1 VSKCDNLFEFFC
13 GVTLLGRVRIKFC
26 GITNLRDALDADCLG
41 VDALG
46 FVFYKPSP
54 RYIAPLVAAQIIEK
68 LSPFVST
75 VGLFVNAT
83 HQEVS
88 EISELTKIDV
98 LQYHGDESPEYCES
112 SSSPW
117 IKALR
122 VGGDVDITGE
132 VLRFRNAK
140 AILFDSYDVE
150 KRGGTG
156 TSFDWSLLPV
166 QVTCPTI
173 LAGGLNSKNI
183 GNAIRHVEP
192 SCVDVSGGI
201 ESSKGVK
208 DREKMKDFVAEVN
221 KLDI

>member
-1 VSKCDNLFEFFC
+1 MIICLKFFC
-13 GVTLLGRVRIKFC
+13 GVTSLGRVRIKFC
-26 GITNLRDALDADCLG
+26 GITNLQDALDADCLG

-54 RYIAPLVAAQIIEK
+54 RYISPLVAAQIIEK

-83 HQEVS
+83 QQDVS
-88 EISELTKIDV
+88 EISDLTKIDM

-112 SSSPW
+112 SFKPW

-122 VGGDVDITGE
+122 VGGDENLNQE

-150 KRGGTG
+150 RRGGTG
-156 TSFDWSLLPV
+156 TSFDWSLLPA
-166 QVTCPTI
+166 QVTCPII
-173 LAGGLNSKNI
+173 LAGGLNSKNVV
-183 GNAIRHVEP
+183 GAIRHVKP
-192 SCVDVSGGI
+192 SCVDVSGGV
-201 ESSKGVK
+201 EATKGIK
-208 DREKMKDFVAEVN
+208 DRVKMKDFVAEVN

>member
-1 VSKCDNLFEFFC
+1 
-13 GVTLLGRVRIKFC
+13 LGRVRIKFC
-26 GITNLRDALDADCLG
+26 GITNLEDALDADYLG

-83 HQEVS
+83 QQDVS
-88 EISELTKIDV
+88 EISDLTKIDL

-112 SSSPW
+112 SLKPW

-122 VGGDVDITGE
+122 VGGDENLNQE

-150 KRGGTG
+150 RRGGTG
-156 TSFDWSLLPV
+156 TSFDWSLLPD
-166 QVTCPTI
+166 QVTCPII
-173 LAGGLNSKNI
+173 LAGGLNSKNVV
-183 GNAIRHVEP
+183 GAIRHVKP

-201 ESSKGVK
+201 EATKGIK
-208 DREKMKDFVAEVN
+208 DRVKMKDFVAEVN

>member
-1 VSKCDNLFEFFC
+1 MIICLKFFC
-13 GVTLLGRVRIKFC
+13 GVTSLGRVRIKFC
-26 GITNLRDALDADCLG
+26 GITNLEDALDADYLG

-83 HQEVS
+83 QQEVS
-88 EISELTKIDV
+88 EISDLTKIDM

-112 SSSPW
+112 SFKPW

-122 VGGDVDITGE
+122 VGGDENLIQE

-150 KRGGTG
+150 RRGGTG
-156 TSFDWSLLPV
+156 TSFDWSLLPD
-166 QVTCPTI
+166 QVTCPII
-173 LAGGLNSKNI
+173 LAGGLNSKNVV
-183 GNAIRHVEP
+183 GAIRHVKP
-192 SCVDVSGGI
+192 SCVDVSGGV
-201 ESSKGVK
+201 EATKGIK
-208 DREKMKDFVAEVN
+208 DRVKMKDFVAEVN

>member
-1 VSKCDNLFEFFC
+1 MIICLNFFC
-13 GVTLLGRVRIKFC
+13 GVTSLERVRIKFC
-26 GITNLRDALDADCLG
+26 GITNLQDALDADCLG

-83 HQEVS
+83 QQEVS
-88 EISELTKIDV
+88 EISELTKIDL

-112 SSSPW
+112 SSRPW

-122 VGGDVDITGE
+122 VRGDEDLTREI
-132 VLRFRNAK
+132 LRFRNAK

-150 KRGGTG
+150 KPGGTG
-156 TSFDWSLLPV
+156 NSFDWSLLPD
-166 QVTCPTI
+166 QVTCSTI
-173 LAGGLNSKNI
+173 LAGGLNSENI
-183 GNAIRHVEP
+183 VDAIRRVGP

-201 ESSKGVK
+201 EATKGIK

>member
-1 VSKCDNLFEFFC
+1 VSKCNNLFDFFC
-13 GVTLLGRVRIKFC
+13 GVTSLGRVRIKFC
-26 GITNLRDALDADCLG
+26 GITNLEDALDADCLG

-88 EISELTKIDV
+88 EISELTKIDM

-156 TSFDWSLLPV
+156 TSFDWSLIPD

-173 LAGGLNSKNI
+173 LAGGLNPKNI

-201 ESSKGVK
+201 EASKGVK

>member
-1 VSKCDNLFEFFC
+1 VIICLKFFC
-13 GVTLLGRVRIKFC
+13 GVTSLGRVRIKFC
-26 GITNLRDALDADCLG
+26 GITNLEDALDADYLG

-83 HQEVS
+83 QQDVS
-88 EISELTKIDV
+88 EISDLTKIDL

-112 SSSPW
+112 SLKPW

-122 VGGDVDITGE
+122 VGGDENLNQE

-150 KRGGTG
+150 RRGGTG
-156 TSFDWSLLPV
+156 TSFDWSLLPD
-166 QVTCPTI
+166 QVTCPII
-173 LAGGLNSKNI
+173 LAGGLNSKNVV
-183 GNAIRHVEP
+183 GAIRTVKP

-201 ESSKGVK
+201 EATKGIK
-208 DREKMKDFVAEVN
+208 DRVKMKDFVAEVN

>member
-1 VSKCDNLFEFFC
+1 MIICLKFFC
-13 GVTLLGRVRIKFC
+13 GVTSLGRVRIKFC
-26 GITNLRDALDADCLG
+26 GITNLEDALDADYLG

-83 HQEVS
+83 QQDVS
-88 EISELTKIDV
+88 EISDLTKIDM

-112 SSSPW
+112 SFKPW

-122 VGGDVDITGE
+122 VGGDENLNQE

-150 KRGGTG
+150 RRGGTG
-156 TSFDWSLLPV
+156 TSFDWSLLPA
-166 QVTCPTI
+166 QVTCPII
-173 LAGGLNSKNI
+173 LAGGLNSKNVV
-183 GNAIRHVEP
+183 GAIRHVKP
-192 SCVDVSGGI
+192 SCVDVSGGV
-201 ESSKGVK
+201 EATKGIK
-208 DREKMKDFVAEVN
+208 DRVKMKDFVAEVN

>member
-1 VSKCDNLFEFFC
+1 VIICLKFFC
-13 GVTLLGRVRIKFC
+13 GVTSLARVRIKFC
-26 GITNLRDALDADCLG
+26 GITNLQDALDADCLG

-54 RYIAPLVAAQIIEK
+54 RYLSPLVAAQIIEK

-83 HQEVS
+83 QQEVS
-88 EISELTKIDV
+88 EISDLTKIDM

-112 SSSPW
+112 SFKPW

-122 VGGDVDITGE
+122 VGGDENLIQE

-150 KRGGTG
+150 RRGGTG
-156 TSFDWSLLPV
+156 TSFDWSLLPD
-166 QVTCPTI
+166 QVTCPII
-173 LAGGLNSKNI
+173 LAGGLNSKNVV
-183 GNAIRHVEP
+183 GAIRTVKP

-201 ESSKGVK
+201 EATKGIK
-208 DREKMKDFVAEVN
+208 DRVKMKDFVAEVN

>member
-1 VSKCDNLFEFFC
+1 MIICLKFFC
-13 GVTLLGRVRIKFC
+13 GVTSLGRVRIKFC
-26 GITNLRDALDADCLG
+26 GITNLQDALDADCLG

-54 RYIAPLVAAQIIEK
+54 RYISPLVAAQIIEK

-83 HQEVS
+83 QQEVS
-88 EISELTKIDV
+88 EISDLTKIDM

-112 SSSPW
+112 SYKPW

-122 VGGDVDITGE
+122 VGGDDNLIQE
-132 VLRFRNAK
+132 VLRFSNAK

-150 KRGGTG
+150 RRGGTG
-156 TSFDWSLLPV
+156 ISFDWSLLPD
-166 QVTCPTI
+166 QVTCPII
-173 LAGGLNSKNI
+173 LAGGLNSKNVV
-183 GNAIRHVEP
+183 GAIRSVKP

-201 ESSKGVK
+201 EATKGIK

-221 KLDI
+221 KIDI

>member
-1 VSKCDNLFEFFC
+1 
-13 GVTLLGRVRIKFC
+13 VTSLGRVRIKFC
-26 GITNLRDALDADCLG
+26 GITNLEDALDADYLG

-83 HQEVS
+83 QQDVS
-88 EISELTKIDV
+88 EISDLTKIDL

-112 SSSPW
+112 SLKPW

-122 VGGDVDITGE
+122 VGGDENLNQE

-150 KRGGTG
+150 RRGGTG
-156 TSFDWSLLPV
+156 TSFDWSLLPA
-166 QVTCPTI
+166 QVTCPII
-173 LAGGLNSKNI
+173 LAGGLNSKNVV
-183 GNAIRHVEP
+183 GAIRHVKP
-192 SCVDVSGGI
+192 SCVDVSGGV
-201 ESSKGVK
+201 EATKGIK
-208 DREKMKDFVAEVN
+208 DRVKMKDFLAEVN

>member
-1 VSKCDNLFEFFC
+1 MIICLKFFC
-13 GVTLLGRVRIKFC
+13 GVTSLGRVRIKFC
-26 GITNLRDALDADCLG
+26 GITNLEDALDADYLG

-83 HQEVS
+83 QQDVS
-88 EISELTKIDV
+88 EISDLTKIDL

-112 SSSPW
+112 SLKPW

-122 VGGDVDITGE
+122 VGGDENLNQE

-150 KRGGTG
+150 RRGGTG
-156 TSFDWSLLPV
+156 TSFDWSLLPA
-166 QVTCPTI
+166 QVTCPII
-173 LAGGLNSKNI
+173 LAGGLNSKNVV
-183 GNAIRHVEP
+183 GAIRHVKP
-192 SCVDVSGGI
+192 SCVDVSGGV
-201 ESSKGVK
+201 EATKGIK
-208 DREKMKDFVAEVN
+208 DRVKMKDFVAEVN

>member
-1 VSKCDNLFEFFC
+1 MIICLKFFC
-13 GVTLLGRVRIKFC
+13 GVTTLGRVRIKFC
-26 GITNLRDALDADCLG
+26 GITNLEDALDADYLG

-83 HQEVS
+83 QQDVS
-88 EISELTKIDV
+88 EISDLTKIDL

-112 SSSPW
+112 SLKPW

-122 VGGDVDITGE
+122 VGGDENLNQE

-150 KRGGTG
+150 RRGGTG
-156 TSFDWSLLPV
+156 TSFDWSLLPA
-166 QVTCPTI
+166 QVTCPII
-173 LAGGLNSKNI
+173 LAGGLNSKNVV
-183 GNAIRHVEP
+183 GAIRHVKP
-192 SCVDVSGGI
+192 SCVDVSGGV
-201 ESSKGVK
+201 EATKGIK
-208 DREKMKDFVAEVN
+208 DRVKMKDFVAEVN

>member
-1 VSKCDNLFEFFC
+1 MIICLKFFC
-13 GVTLLGRVRIKFC
+13 GVTSLGRVRIKFC
-26 GITNLRDALDADCLG
+26 GITNLQDALDADCLG

-54 RYIAPLVAAQIIEK
+54 RYISPLVAAQIIEK

-83 HQEVS
+83 QQEVS
-88 EISELTKIDV
+88 EISDLTKIDM

-112 SSSPW
+112 SFKPW

-122 VGGDVDITGE
+122 VGGDENLIQE

-150 KRGGTG
+150 RRGGTG
-156 TSFDWSLLPV
+156 TSFDWSLLPD

-183 GNAIRHVEP
+183 VGAIRRVEP
-192 SCVDVSGGI
+192 FCVDVSGGI
-201 ESSKGVK
+201 ESTKGIK
-208 DREKMKDFVAEVN
+208 DRVKMKDFVAEVN
-221 KLDI
+221 KLDN

>member
-1 VSKCDNLFEFFC
+1 VIICLKFFC
-13 GVTLLGRVRIKFC
+13 GVTSLGRVRIKFC
-26 GITNLRDALDADCLG
+26 GITNLEDALDADYLG

-83 HQEVS
+83 QQDVS
-88 EISELTKIDV
+88 EISDLTKIDL

-112 SSSPW
+112 SLKPW

-122 VGGDVDITGE
+122 VGGDENLNQE

-140 AILFDSYDVE
+140 AILFDSYDVQR
-150 KRGGTG
+150 RGGTG
-156 TSFDWSLLPV
+156 TSFDWSLLPA
-166 QVTCPTI
+166 QVTCPII
-173 LAGGLNSKNI
+173 LAGGLNSKNVV
-183 GNAIRHVEP
+183 GAIRHVKP
-192 SCVDVSGGI
+192 SCVDVSGGV
-201 ESSKGVK
+201 EATKGIK
-208 DREKMKDFVAEVN
+208 DRVKMKDFVAEVN

>member
-1 VSKCDNLFEFFC
+1 VIICLKFFC
-13 GVTLLGRVRIKFC
+13 GVTSLGRVRIKFC
-26 GITNLRDALDADCLG
+26 GITNLEDALDADYG
-41 VDALG
+41 GGGALG

-83 HQEVS
+83 QQDVS
-88 EISELTKIDV
+88 EISDLTKIDL

-112 SSSPW
+112 SLKPW

-122 VGGDVDITGE
+122 VGGDENLNQE

-150 KRGGTG
+150 RRGGTG
-156 TSFDWSLLPV
+156 TSFDWSLLPD
-166 QVTCPTI
+166 QVTCPII
-173 LAGGLNSKNI
+173 LAGGLNSKNVV
-183 GNAIRHVEP
+183 GAIRHVKP

-201 ESSKGVK
+201 EATKGIK
-208 DREKMKDFVAEVN
+208 DRVKMKDFVAEVN

>member
-1 VSKCDNLFEFFC
+1 VIICLKFYC
-13 GVTLLGRVRIKFC
+13 GVTSLGRVRIKFC
-26 GITNLRDALDADCLG
+26 GITNLQDALDADCLG

-54 RYIAPLVAAQIIEK
+54 RYISPLVAAQIIEK

-83 HQEVS
+83 QQDVS
-88 EISELTKIDV
+88 EISDLTKIDL

-112 SSSPW
+112 SLKPW

-122 VGGDVDITGE
+122 VGGDENLNQE

-150 KRGGTG
+150 RRGGTG
-156 TSFDWSLLPV
+156 TSFDWSLLPA
-166 QVTCPTI
+166 QVTCPII
-173 LAGGLNSKNI
+173 LAGGLNSKNVV
-183 GNAIRHVEP
+183 GAIRHVKP
-192 SCVDVSGGI
+192 SCVDVSGGV
-201 ESSKGVK
+201 EATKGIK
-208 DREKMKDFVAEVN
+208 DRVKMKDFVAEVN

>member
-1 VSKCDNLFEFFC
+1 VIICLKFFC
-13 GVTLLGRVRIKFC
+13 GVTSLGRVRIKFC
-26 GITNLRDALDADCLG
+26 GITNLEDALDADYLG

-83 HQEVS
+83 QQDVS
-88 EISELTKIDV
+88 EISDLTKIDL

-112 SSSPW
+112 SLKPW

-122 VGGDVDITGE
+122 VGGDENLNQE

-150 KRGGTG
+150 RRGGTG
-156 TSFDWSLLPV
+156 TSFDWSLLPD
-166 QVTCPTI
+166 QVTCPII
-173 LAGGLNSKNI
+173 LAGGLNSKNVV
-183 GNAIRHVEP
+183 GAIRHVKP

-201 ESSKGVK
+201 EATKGIK
-208 DREKMKDFVAEVN
+208 DRVKMKDFVAEVN

>member
-1 VSKCDNLFEFFC
+1 MIICLKFFC
-13 GVTLLGRVRIKFC
+13 GVTSLGRVRIKFC
-26 GITNLRDALDADCLG
+26 GITNLEDALDADYLG

-83 HQEVS
+83 QQDVS
-88 EISELTKIDV
+88 EISDLTKIDL

-112 SSSPW
+112 SLKPW

-122 VGGDVDITGE
+122 VGGDENLNQE

-140 AILFDSYDVE
+140 AILFDSYDVQR
-150 KRGGTG
+150 RGGTG
-156 TSFDWSLLPV
+156 TSFDWSLLPD
-166 QVTCPTI
+166 QVTCPII
-173 LAGGLNSKNI
+173 LAGGLNSKNVV
-183 GNAIRHVEP
+183 GAIRHVKP
-192 SCVDVSGGI
+192 SCVDVSGGV
-201 ESSKGVK
+201 EATKGIK
-208 DREKMKDFVAEVN
+208 DRVKMKDFVAEVN

>member
-1 VSKCDNLFEFFC
+1 MIICLKFFC
-13 GVTLLGRVRIKFC
+13 GVTSLGRVRIKFC
-26 GITNLRDALDADCLG
+26 GITNLEDALDTDYLG
-41 VDALG
+41 VVALG

-83 HQEVS
+83 QQDVS
-88 EISELTKIDV
+88 EISDLTKIDL

-112 SSSPW
+112 SLKPW

-122 VGGDVDITGE
+122 VGGDENLNQE

-150 KRGGTG
+150 RRGGTG
-156 TSFDWSLLPV
+156 TSFDWSLLPD
-166 QVTCPTI
+166 QVTCPII
-173 LAGGLNSKNI
+173 LAGGLNSKNVV
-183 GNAIRHVEP
+183 GAIRHVKP

-201 ESSKGVK
+201 EASKGVK
-208 DREKMKDFVAEVN
+208 DRVKMKDFVAEVN

>member
-1 VSKCDNLFEFFC
+1 VIICLKFFC
-13 GVTLLGRVRIKFC
+13 GVTSLGRVRIKFC
-26 GITNLRDALDADCLG
+26 GITNLEDALDADYLG

-83 HQEVS
+83 LQEVS
-88 EISELTKIDV
+88 EISDLTKIDM

-112 SSSPW
+112 SFKPW

-122 VGGDVDITGE
+122 VGGDENLIQE

-150 KRGGTG
+150 RRGGTG
-156 TSFDWSLLPV
+156 TSFDWSLLPA
-166 QVTCPTI
+166 QVTCPII
-173 LAGGLNSKNI
+173 LAGGLNSKNVV
-183 GNAIRHVEP
+183 GAIRHVKP
-192 SCVDVSGGI
+192 SCVDVSGGV
-201 ESSKGVK
+201 EATKGIK
-208 DREKMKDFVAEVN
+208 DRVKMKDFVAEVN

>member
-1 VSKCDNLFEFFC
+1 MIICLKFFC
-13 GVTLLGRVRIKFC
+13 GVTSLGRVRIKFC
-26 GITNLRDALDADCLG
+26 GITNLEDALDADYLG

-83 HQEVS
+83 QQEVS
-88 EISELTKIDV
+88 EISDLTKIDM

-112 SSSPW
+112 SFKPW

-122 VGGDVDITGE
+122 VGGDENLIQE

-150 KRGGTG
+150 RRGGTG
-156 TSFDWSLLPV
+156 TSFDWSLLPA
-166 QVTCPTI
+166 QVTCPII
-173 LAGGLNSKNI
+173 LAGGLNSKNVV
-183 GNAIRHVEP
+183 GAIRHVKP
-192 SCVDVSGGI
+192 SCVDVSGGV
-201 ESSKGVK
+201 EATKGIK
-208 DREKMKDFVAEVN
+208 DRVKMKDFVAEVN

>member
-1 VSKCDNLFEFFC
+1 VIICLKFFC
-13 GVTLLGRVRIKFC
+13 GVTSLGRVRIKFC
-26 GITNLRDALDADCLG
+26 GITNLQDALDADCLG

-54 RYIAPLVAAQIIEK
+54 RYISPLVAAQIIEK

-83 HQEVS
+83 LQEVS
-88 EISELTKIDV
+88 EISDLTKIDM

-112 SSSPW
+112 SLKPW

-122 VGGDVDITGE
+122 VGGDENLNQE

-150 KRGGTG
+150 RRGGTG
-156 TSFDWSLLPV
+156 TSFDWSLLPA
-166 QVTCPTI
+166 QVTCPII
-173 LAGGLNSKNI
+173 LAGGLNSKNVV
-183 GNAIRHVEP
+183 GAIRHVKP
-192 SCVDVSGGI
+192 SCVDVSGGV
-201 ESSKGVK
+201 EATKGIK
-208 DREKMKDFVAEVN
+208 DRVKMKDFVAEVN

>member
-1 VSKCDNLFEFFC
+1 MIICLKFFC
-13 GVTLLGRVRIKFC
+13 GVTSLGRVRIKFC
-26 GITNLRDALDADCLG
+26 GITNLEDALDADYLG

-54 RYIAPLVAAQIIEK
+54 RYISPLVAAQIIEK
-68 LSPFVST
+68 LSPFVSA

-83 HQEVS
+83 SQEVS
-88 EISELTKIDV
+88 EISELTKIDL

-112 SSSPW
+112 SLKPW

-122 VGGDVDITGE
+122 VGGDENLIQE

-150 KRGGTG
+150 RRGGTG
-156 TSFDWSLLPV
+156 TSFDWSLLPD
-166 QVTCPTI
+166 QVTCPII
-173 LAGGLNSKNI
+173 LAGGLNSKNVV
-183 GNAIRHVEP
+183 GAIRHVKP

-201 ESSKGVK
+201 EATKGIK

>member
-1 VSKCDNLFEFFC
+1 MIICLKFFC
-13 GVTLLGRVRIKFC
+13 GVTSLERVRIKFC
-26 GITNLRDALDADCLG
+26 GITNLQDALDADCLG

-54 RYIAPLVAAQIIEK
+54 RYISPLVAAQIIEK

-83 HQEVS
+83 QQEVS
-88 EISELTKIDV
+88 EISDLTKIDM

-112 SSSPW
+112 SFKPW

-122 VGGDVDITGE
+122 VGGDENLIQE

-150 KRGGTG
+150 RRGGTG
-156 TSFDWSLLPV
+156 TSFDWSLLPD
-166 QVTCPTI
+166 QVTCPVI
-173 LAGGLNSKNI
+173 LAGGLNSKNVV
-183 GNAIRHVEP
+183 GAIRCVKP

-201 ESSKGVK
+201 EATKGIK
-208 DREKMKDFVAEVN
+208 DRVKMKDFVAEVN